1 MRSTAS
7 GIVKF
12 AMGCCPILLAT
23 PLFAAGSGEAFHV
36 PTVVYFQVFN
46 FGLLLILLHLLLR
59 KTVVSHFAARRQIYL
74 EARSRAMAQRE
85 AAEQDRQMIAARLDK
100 LTETAEQAV
109 QEARDEA
116 ERLRQQALSEAQNMV
131 RRLRDEAQRTIQYEL
146 QKSIHELREQLI
158 NEAIEQARGEL
169 ATLEEVQRQALHKE
183 FVEKIQVVQ

>member
-1 MRSTAS
+1 M
-7 GIVKF
+7 
-12 AMGCCPILLAT
+12 
-23 PLFAAGSGEAFHV
+23 
-36 PTVVYFQVFN
+36 
-46 FGLLLILLHLLLR
+46 
-59 KTVVSHFAARRQIYL
+59 
-74 EARSRAMAQRE
+74 
-85 AAEQDRQMIAARLDK
+85 
-100 LTETAEQAV
+100 